1 MDFNLIIWGSKEYE
15 EMVELRHQ
23 VLRKPLGLHYTE
35 EYLSDEKKDILI
47 GVFEN
52 GKLAGCCI
60 LRKVSGEVVQL
71 KQMAVAP
78 ELQRTGIGSLVISF
92 AEETAKNIGHGKI
105 FMHARKEA
113 CGFYQ
118 KQGYHVRGEEF
129 EEVGI
134 PHLMMTKE
142 LN

>member
-1 MDFNLIIWGSKEYE
+1 MNFDIIIWGSKEYE
-15 EMVELRHQ
+15 EMVELRHK

-35 EYLSDEKKDILI
+35 EYLGEEKNDILI
-47 GVFEN
+47 GVYKG

-60 LRKVSGEVVQL
+60 LRTVSDEVVQL
-71 KQMAVAP
+71 KQMAVEP
-78 ELQRTGIGSLVISF
+78 EVQGTGIGSKVISF
-92 AEETAKNIGHGKI
+92 AEETARNIGHIKI

-113 CGFYQ
+113 CEFYK

-134 PHLMMTKE
+134 PHVLMTKK
-142 LN
+142 LI